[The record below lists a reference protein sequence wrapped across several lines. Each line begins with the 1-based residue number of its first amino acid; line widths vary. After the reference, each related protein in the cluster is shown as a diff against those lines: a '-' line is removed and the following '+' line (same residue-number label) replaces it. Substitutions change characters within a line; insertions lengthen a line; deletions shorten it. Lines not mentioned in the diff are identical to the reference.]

1 MLKVPEEFKSLYT
14 SPKSI
19 HLVTGGRGSAKS
31 FNVALFIL
39 RLTYEKNHTILYT
52 RYTMTSAQISII
64 PEFLEKMQM
73 EGLEEDFKITQN
85 SVINKLTGSKILF
98 RGILA
103 NGKNQTANLK
113 SITGLS
119 DFVVDEAE
127 EWVEERS
134 YQTILDSV
142 RKKGVK
148 NRIIIVMNN
157 CGRNHFIYK
166 NYIKKSKEIKQV
178 EGYDVEMSTLPE
190 VNHIHSCYVDY
201 KEYLSDNFLEN
212 AERMKERDKVRY
224 GEIYIGLWINKDGE
238 MMYPNGIVEY
248 DYDIDLTKSINYSFT
263 DVSGGG
269 DYFCTWFIAL
279 QSDKF
284 HVFDCIYKQSNSTV
298 TKPLLAQK
306 AQMYHCAQNVIETNK
321 DGEVFVNDY
330 HEAGIPAMGVFNTQS
345 KLSRIE
351 AFADRIDLFLFK
363 KNGSEEFEKAK
374 EHLRDYPRTGYAN
387 TQEGYDDAP
396 DAISMAQHFF
406 YINYNYLFR

>member
-1 MLKVPEEFKSLYT
+1 MLKVPEEYKSLYT
-14 SPKSI
+14 SPKPI
-19 HLVTGGRGSAKS
+19 QLITGGRGSAKS
-31 FNVALFIL
+31 FNVALFFV

-73 EGLEEDFKITQN
+73 EGLESDFRITQN
-85 SVINKLTGSKILF
+85 SVINKLTGSKTLF

-113 SITGLS
+113 SIKGLS

-127 EWVEERS
+127 EWVDERS
-134 YQTILDSV
+134 YQTIQDSV
-142 RKKGVK
+142 RKKGVR
-148 NRIIIVMNN
+148 NRIVIVMNN
-157 CGRNHFIYK
+157 TDRNHFIYK
-166 NYIKKSKEIKQV
+166 RLIKDTKKIIQI
-178 EGYDVEMSTLPE
+178 EGYDVEISTHPD
-190 VNHIHSCYVDY
+190 VNHIHTYYGNY
-201 KEYLSDNFLEN
+201 KEYLSDFFIQN

-224 GEIYIGLWINKDGE
+224 GEIYIGQWRNPEGG
-238 MMYPNGIVEY
+238 MMYPNGLVEY

-279 QSDKF
+279 YKDKF
-284 HVFDCIYKQSNSTV
+284 HVFDCIYKQSDSTV
-298 TKPLLAQK
+298 TKPLLAEK
-306 AQMYHCAQNVIETNK
+306 AKIYHCSQNIIETNK

-330 HEAGIPAMGVFNTQS
+330 NMAGIPAMGIFNTQS

-374 EHLRDYPRTGYAN
+374 EHLRDYPRTGYR
-387 TQEGYDDAP
+387 TSQEGYDDAP
-396 DAISMAQHFF
+396 DALSMAQHFF
-406 YINYNYLFR
+406 YVNYNFLFR